1 MKMKNV
7 LRIAGLIASGVMIA
21 VAVMMK
27 EKNTVSVVLFL
38 VSFSVIAFVLKSF
51 QKGIDTPK

>member
-7 LRIAGLIASGVMIA
+7 LRIAGLIAAGVMIA
-21 VAVMMK
+21 AAVMMK

-51 QKGIDTPK
+51 QKGIDDPK